1 MKAFKIN
8 LIGALLFISGSIFA
22 QTEGHHKMMKDSIS
36 HENHQNMEMHDM
48 EQMQHSEDVPMSHG
62 FSLNLSMN
70 RNGSG
75 TSWLP
80 DNAPM
85 FGYMLHSKKWMYM
98 IHGNIFLTYNQQDVT
113 DVGTR
118 GNDKFYAPNWVMA
131 MGQTKVGERGLFR
144 FSAMLSLDPM
154 TIGGSGYPLLFQSGE
169 TWNGLP
175 LVDHQHPHDLFSEL
189 SVAYTHMLSE
199 DADVFVY
206 LGYPGEPAFGPV
218 AFMHR
223 PSSLYNPNAPISHHW
238 QDATHILFGVSTLG
252 FRYKD
257 FKLEGSLFTGTE
269 PDEDRYNF
277 DKPRF
282 NSWSSRLSYNPS
294 PSLALQVSQAWIKD
308 AHATGPR
315 EDVNKTTAS
324 AIHSINWGS
333 DNSLNTTAVWGYN
346 STVRGHHSDSHS
358 MLMESALTLNN
369 TAIYGKYEWVEKSTG
384 DLLLDES
391 NYAHG
396 ALFSINAF
404 TLGVQQNLV
413 SALKTNI
420 TVGVQGSLYVAPDE
434 LDPEYGDSPI
444 GLQVYLRIYPEKM

>member
-1 MKAFKIN
+1 IN

-75 TSWLP
+75 TSWLL

-189 SVAYTHMLSE
+189 SVAYTHML
-199 DADVFVY
+199 
-206 LGYPGEPAFGPV
+206 
-218 AFMHR
+218 
-223 PSSLYNPNAPISHHW
+223 
-238 QDATHILFGVSTLG
+238 
-252 FRYKD
+252 
-257 FKLEGSLFTGTE
+257 
-269 PDEDRYNF
+269 
-277 DKPRF
+277 
-282 NSWSSRLSYNPS
+282 
-294 PSLALQVSQAWIKD
+294 
-308 AHATGPR
+308 
-315 EDVNKTTAS
+315 
-324 AIHSINWGS
+324 
-333 DNSLNTTAVWGYN
+333 
-346 STVRGHHSDSHS
+346 
-358 MLMESALTLNN
+358 
-369 TAIYGKYEWVEKSTG
+369 
-384 DLLLDES
+384 
-391 NYAHG
+391 
-396 ALFSINAF
+396 
-404 TLGVQQNLV
+404 
-413 SALKTNI
+413 
-420 TVGVQGSLYVAPDE
+420 
-434 LDPEYGDSPI
+434 
-444 GLQVYLRIYPEKM
+444 